1 MPRGWRGPFSQA
13 WRRLRLDFEKVA
25 TSKTPRRAIAGI
37 VGAVVFGTPAVALQR
52 YSLTRGVGAQRAGLL
67 PLILGLYLLYGAVV
81 VGAVLHV
88 RDVRRVLR
96 ARRIRRRDVFVGGL
110 FGSLVVF
117 LLGFFV
123 ASVGWLMGTELGRL
137 TPRMAVFGLL
147 IGIMLSA
154 AVTLMVYAVVGTT
167 SIPREHP
174 GQQRARS
181 ERGQG
186 GE

>member
-1 MPRGWRGPFSQA
+1 M
-13 WRRLRLDFEKVA
+13 
-25 TSKTPRRAIAGI
+25 
-37 VGAVVFGTPAVALQR
+37 
-52 YSLTRGVGAQRAGLL
+52 
-67 PLILGLYLLYGAVV
+67 
-81 VGAVLHV
+81 
-88 RDVRRVLR
+88 
-96 ARRIRRRDVFVGGL
+96 
-110 FGSLVVF
+110 
-117 LLGFFV
+117 
-123 ASVGWLMGTELGRL
+123 
-137 TPRMAVFGLL
+137 FGLL